1 MMNIAKNKKWFIAG
15 IAAMALTTALYAQSL
30 PSIGPGK
37 VYAAEQAA
45 AAQRNV
51 VTVTGQGEMT
61 VTPDVAYVT
70 LGIRT
75 EADTAKDAQ
84 AANATAYAKLR
95 EVLFNQYKL
104 AAKDVQT
111 NGFRVQPEYTYTERD
126 PKIKGYSAT
135 QMLQVTYRDLDNLG
149 TFLDA
154 ASAAGAN
161 QIEGVRFSTEKG
173 QEYEL
178 QVIQKAMDNAKAKA
192 ETIAKYAGKE
202 LKGIVAVNQGGGV
215 AVPMQ
220 YSNIA
225 FSEAKGAAMDA
236 ASPTSISTGELKV
249 TTNVTVQ
256 YEF

>member
-1 MMNIAKNKKWFIAG
+1 MLSVRSKKWLISG
-15 IAAMALTTALYAQSL
+15 VAAMALTTVLYVQNA
-30 PSIGPGK
+30 PSFSPGK
-37 VYAAEQAA
+37 VYAAEQSAA
-45 AAQRNV
+45 VQNV
-51 VTVTGQGEMT
+51 ITVTGQGEMT
-61 VTPDVAYVT
+61 ISPDVAYVS

-75 EADTAKDAQ
+75 EAETAKDAQ
-84 AANATAYAKLR
+84 AANAAAYEKLR
-95 EVLFNQYKL
+95 AVLFDKYKL

-111 NGFRVQPEYTYTERD
+111 SGFRVQPEYSYTERD

-192 ETIAKYAGKE
+192 DAIAKYAGKE
-202 LKGIVAVNQGGGV
+202 IKSIVAVNQGGGV
-215 AVPMQ
+215 AVPSQ

-225 FSEAKGAAMDA
+225 LMEAKSAAMDA
-236 ASPTSISTGELKV
+236 AGSPTSISTGELKV

-256 YEF
+256 YQF

>member
-1 MMNIAKNKKWFIAG
+1 MNIAKNKKWLISG
-15 IAAMALTTALYAQSL
+15 IAALALTTALYAQSL

-37 VYAAEQAA
+37 VFAAEQTAVA
-45 AAQRNV
+45 PINV

-61 VTPDVAYVT
+61 ISPDVAYVN

-75 EADTAKDAQ
+75 EAATAKDAQ
-84 AANATAYAKLR
+84 AANAVAFEKLR
-95 EVLFNQYKL
+95 DVLFNQYKL
-104 AAKDVQT
+104 AEKDVQT
-111 NGFRVQPEYTYTERD
+111 SGFRVTPEYSYTDRD
-126 PKIKGYSAT
+126 PTIKGYSAT
-135 QMLQVTYRDLDNLG
+135 QSLQVTYRDLANLG

-161 QIEGVRFSTEKG
+161 QIDGVRFSTEKG

-178 QVIQKAMDNAKAKA
+178 QVIEKAMDNAKAKA

-202 LKGIVAVNQGGGV
+202 LKGIIAVNQGGGV
-215 AVPMQ
+215 AVPVQ
-220 YSNIA
+220 YSNIG
-225 FSEAKGAAMDA
+225 FMAKEAAMDA
-236 ASPTSISTGELKV
+236 AGSTNISMGELKV

>member
-1 MMNIAKNKKWFIAG
+1 MVNAKKKWLVAG
-15 IAAMALTTALYAQSL
+15 VAALALTTALYARSMPSL
-30 PSIGPGK
+30 GPTS
-37 VYAAEQAA
+37 VYAAEQTAA
-45 AAQRNV
+45 AKV
-51 VTVTGQGEMT
+51 ITVNGTGEMT
-61 VTPDVAYVT
+61 ISPDVAYIS

-75 EADTAKDAQ
+75 EAETAKDAQ
-84 AANATAYAKLR
+84 AANAEAYTKLR
-95 EVLFNQYKL
+95 AVLFDTYKL
-104 AAKDVQT
+104 AEKDVQT
-111 NGFRVQPEYTYTERD
+111 SGFRVQPEYTYTDRD

-135 QMLQVTYRDLDNLG
+135 QMLQVTYRDLDKLG

-192 ETIAKYAGKE
+192 EAIAKYAGKE

-215 AVPMQ
+215 AIPSQ

-225 FSEAKGAAMDA
+225 FEAKSAAMDA
-236 ASPTSISTGELKV
+236 AGAPTSISTGELKV

>member
-1 MMNIAKNKKWFIAG
+1 MLTVRSKKWLIAG
-15 IAAMALTTALYAQSL
+15 VAAMALTTALYAPNL
-30 PSIGPGK
+30 PSFGPQK
-37 VYAAEQAA
+37 VLAAEAGSVQ
-45 AAQRNV
+45 NV
-51 VTVTGQGEMT
+51 ITVTGQGEMT
-61 VTPDVAYVT
+61 IAPDVAYVS

-84 AANATAYAKLR
+84 AANAAAYEKLR
-95 EVLFNQYKL
+95 AVLFDTYKL

-111 NGFRVQPEYTYTERD
+111 SGFRVQPEYTYTERD

-135 QMLQVTYRDLDNLG
+135 QMLQVTYRDLANLG

-178 QVIQKAMDNAKAKA
+178 QVIEKAMNNAKAKA
-192 ETIAKYAGKE
+192 DAIAKYAGKE
-202 LKGIVAVNQGGGV
+202 VKAIVAVNQGGGV
-215 AVPMQ
+215 AIPSQ
-220 YSNIA
+220 FSNIA
-225 FSEAKGAAMDA
+225 MESKAMAMDA
-236 ASPTSISTGELKV
+236 AGSPTSISTGELKV

-256 YEF
+256 YQF